1 MKLRGKRIFI
11 FTLFFFIYL
20 VEKMSRVVILIPAY
34 NEEKT
39 IAHIVIEASEYGD
52 VIVCDD
58 GSTDYTG
65 VIAERLGAKVIRHDV
80 NMGYGAAL
88 ASLFKE
94 AIKLNPTY
102 VVTLDADLQHDPR
115 YIPVLINALEEENA
129 DVAIGVRAADD
140 ETPLYRRIG
149 VKVFSKLV
157 SKSLSDVQ
165 SGFRVYRGDMVKDLI
180 PKEVGMEASI
190 EIIENILKRGL
201 KIVEVPIKFRY
212 VGLETSTYN
221 PVSHG
226 YSIFSRI
233 IHDKI
238 LKKPMTYLGIPGF
251 LITLA
256 GFLAGIWVIIR
267 YTAVKELA
275 VGTAIITA
283 ILIITGFIFILIA
296 IQTYAVKEYVKLN
309 K

>member
-1 MKLRGKRIFI
+1 
-11 FTLFFFIYL
+11 
-20 VEKMSRVVILIPAY
+20 MSRVVILIPAY

-39 IAHIVIEASEYGD
+39 IAHVVIEASRYGD

-65 VIAERLGAKVIRHDV
+65 AIAEKLGVNVIRHSV
-80 NMGYGAAL
+80 NMGYGASL

-102 VVTLDADLQHDPR
+102 VVTLDADLQHDPK
-115 YIPVLINALEEENA
+115 YIPKLIEALEKENA
-129 DVAIGVRAADD
+129 DVAIGVRVAGD

-149 VKVFSKLV
+149 VRLFSKLV

-165 SGFRVYRGDMVKDLI
+165 SGFRVYKGDIIEDLI
-180 PKEVGMEASI
+180 PREKGMEASI
-190 EIIENILKRGL
+190 EIIENALKMGL
-201 KIVEVPIKFRY
+201 KVVEVSIKFRY

-221 PVSHG
+221 PVTHG
-226 YSIFSRI
+226 YNIFSRI

-238 LKKPMTYLGIPGF
+238 LRKPITYLGIPGF

-267 YTAVKELA
+267 YAAVRELA
-275 VGTAIITA
+275 IGTAIITA

-309 K
+309 R